1 MSIVRMT
8 GAALIGALCN
18 ALPNSPML
26 LAQAASSRAELAA
39 AYARMDKAYA
49 AASPTLSD
57 SMRASVNVQF
67 DRSTLSFF
75 VGRYAAALA
84 TMDSATLR
92 LTQLPL
98 AMAAPPPT
106 RVVSGRTASVWR
118 EGFLARLAKVDSTG
132 PNAQAWVSA
141 RARAQLLVDEPSQ
154 ERTAELLS
162 DPTTLTRDL
171 AREVLSVERG
181 RDPYVGQAYDAWR
194 TFRGANGALIPF
206 RIVAPT
212 AAAISGSPVP
222 LIIALHGAGGD
233 ENMFVDAYGA
243 GVLASMA
250 LAANAILVT
259 PATTPFAASPENF
272 DSLMTV
278 LRSEYR
284 VNGGRVYLLGHSMGA
299 TAAARLAQLRPQQIA
314 AVACIAGGLAVA
326 VSKAP
331 ALLFLA
337 GSLDQIA
344 KPSVVKAAATGT
356 PTSRYEELPNEGHT
370 LMVFNAVQ
378 RAVPWLLTHRP

>member
-1 MSIVRMT
+1 MSFVRVIIVAV
-8 GAALIGALCN
+8 GSAACSSA
-18 ALPNSPML
+18 L
-26 LAQAASSRAELAA
+26 LAQPASTSRADLAA
-39 AYARMDKAYA
+39 AYVRMDKAYA

-57 SMRASVNVQF
+57 SARAAINIQF

-75 VGRYAAALA
+75 VGRYATALA
-84 TMDSATLR
+84 IIDSGTRR
-92 LTQLPL
+92 LTQQPL
-98 AMAAPPPT
+98 AAPPSRPT

-132 PNAQAWVSA
+132 PLAQAWVSA
-141 RARAQLLVDEPSQ
+141 RARAELLVDEPSP

-171 AREVLSVERG
+171 AREVLAIERG
-181 RDPYVGQAYDAWR
+181 RNPYVGQAYDAWR
-194 TFRGANGALIPF
+194 TFRGAGGVLIPF

-222 LIIALHGAGGD
+222 VIIALHGAGGD

-243 GVLASMA
+243 GALASLA
-250 LAANAILVT
+250 LNANAILVT

-284 VNGGRVYLLGHSMGA
+284 VNAGRVYVLGHSMGA
-299 TAAARLAQLRPQQIA
+299 TVAARLAQLRPQQIA
-314 AVACIAGGLAVA
+314 AVACLAGGAAVT

-331 ALLFLA
+331 AVLFIGA
-337 GSLDQIA
+337 VLDPIA
-344 KPSVVKAAATGT
+344 RPGVVKAAATGS
-356 PTSRYEELPNEGHT
+356 PTGHYEELPNEGHT
-370 LMVFNAVQ
+370 LMVLNAVQ
-378 RAVPWLLTHRP
+378 RAVPWLLQHRP

>member
-1 MSIVRMT
+1 MSFVRVLMV
-8 GAALIGALCN
+8 ALGSAVCSSALHTQ
-18 ALPNSPML
+18 
-26 LAQAASSRAELAA
+26 QASTSRAELAA
-39 AYARMDKAYA
+39 AYMRMDNAYA

-57 SMRASVNVQF
+57 SARAAINVQF

-75 VGRYAAALA
+75 VGKFATALA
-84 TMDSATLR
+84 IIDSGTRR
-92 LTQLPL
+92 LTQQPL
-98 AMAAPPPT
+98 AAPPPRPT

-132 PNAQAWVSA
+132 PLAQAWVSA
-141 RARAQLLVDEPSQ
+141 RARAELLVDEPSP

-162 DPTTLTRDL
+162 DPATLTRDL
-171 AREVLSVERG
+171 AREVLAIERG
-181 RDPYVGQAYDAWR
+181 RNPYVGQAYDAWR
-194 TFRGANGALIPF
+194 TFRGAGGALIPF

-222 LIIALHGAGGD
+222 VIIALHGAGGD

-243 GVLASMA
+243 GALASLA
-250 LAANAILVT
+250 LNANAILIT

-272 DSLMTV
+272 DSVMTV

-284 VNGGRVYLLGHSMGA
+284 VNGGRVYVLGHSMGA

-314 AVACIAGGLAVA
+314 AVACLAGGAAVT

-331 ALLFLA
+331 AVLFIGA
-337 GSLDQIA
+337 TLDPIA
-344 KPSVVKAAATGT
+344 RPSVVKAAATSS
-356 PTSRYEELPNEGHT
+356 PTGRYEELANEGHT
-370 LMVFNAVQ
+370 LMVLNAVQ
-378 RAVPWLLTHRP
+378 RAVPWLLQHRP